1 MSPRSEPSLK
11 KRQQPVTRSQPA
23 AADAQ
28 KGGAAKSVAAVAG
41 LVVLAAIIVYAVWG
55 GKHVVPGAAVA
66 PQPTASIPAMA
77 AAGSPAPQW
86 TVQSALGPI
95 SSSSLAGTPYLLE
108 IFATWCP
115 HCQRMTSVLRS
126 IRAKIPAS
134 RLAMVSVTG
143 SPYASN
149 ATPDNFIPE
158 NQQDVDAF
166 DAQYSVSWP
175 TIFDRDMS
183 VARTWGL
190 NGFPTI
196 YVVDKKGRIAFADSG
211 EIPEARLLAAI
222 RKAGA

>member
-1 MSPRSEPSLK
+1 MSPRSEPSPK
-11 KRQQPVTRSQPA
+11 KKQQPVTRQPA
-23 AADAQ
+23 AA
-28 KGGAAKSVAAVAG
+28 GAAKAGGGKRVAAVVG
-41 LVVLAAIIVYAVWG
+41 LLALAAIIAYAVYS

-66 PQPTASIPAMA
+66 PQPTASIPPMA

-86 TVQSALGPI
+86 SAQSPLGPI

-175 TIFDRDMS
+175 TIFDTDLS
-183 VARTWGL
+183 VARTWGM

-196 YVVDKKGRIAFADSG
+196 YVVDKKGKIAFADSG